1 MNKMLKYNPTVFAV
15 GNDYKIFIPVTKESV
30 MWIKVGDECYYDH
43 SNGVL
48 RSSVTMHKI
57 TVPQSTLNAA
67 GKYTV
72 CFREMIERKPYFSVT
87 SDVYEE
93 EFSFY
98 PLPEE
103 DFNAYHI
110 SDAHGAVSAPVNS
123 ALGFEKKYGKINLLI
138 LNGDVIDHS
147 GDIGNFDAIYEICSL
162 ISGGTVPVVFSR
174 GNHDTRG
181 KFAEN
186 IADYTPTRVGYSY
199 FSFRLGT
206 LWGLVLDCGED
217 KLDERTEY
225 DSSENTPTKYRGL
238 NRFHSYRERQ
248 LSFLQQ
254 TNLETEKKIPFA
266 ITHVCPI
273 KTTYQAGGIFD
284 IERELYTMWN
294 EELERM
300 DIKFMLCGHF
310 HKAFILTQGDERN
323 LIDHSYP
330 VVVGSA
336 HSEED
341 LWGAAITLNKD
352 KMEVRFTNTACE
364 VMESYTLY
372 FSTKV

>member
-15 GNDYKIFIPVTKESV
+15 GNDYKIFVPVTKESV

-57 TVPQSTLNAA
+57 TVPQSKLNAA

-110 SDAHGAVSAPVNS
+110 SDAHGAVGAPVNS

-217 KLDERTEY
+217 KPDTNAEY
-225 DSSENTPTKYRGL
+225 GNTNCCHAFRIEETDYIESLIKNEDNEYGAEGITR
-238 NRFHSYRERQ
+238 RMVIAHS
-248 LSFLQQ
+248 
-254 TNLETEKKIPFA
+254 PFSRKFEF
-266 ITHVCPI
+266 P
-273 KTTYQAGGIFD
+273 FD
-284 IERELYTMWN
+284 IEDEIYTEWCTALREK
-294 EELERM
+294 
-300 DIKFMLCGHF
+300 IKPDVMISGHT
-310 HKAFILTQGDERN
+310 HSIEILPIGDERH
-323 LIDHSYP
+323 IHGCPCP
-330 VVVGSA
+330 VVVG
-336 HSEED
+336 
-341 LWGAAITLNKD
+341 GKPD
-352 KMEVRFTNTACE
+352 KPNGKHYGCGLIFNGDGLTAVFNNGDDTVAE
-364 VMESYTLY
+364 H
-372 FSTKV
+372 KVY